1 MGTYKR
7 INVSSGRPLKPL
19 ANYSRALRCGD
30 MVLQSGTTAIDTNG
44 DIIGEN
50 DIATQVD
57 AINAFRDRV
66 VLRQATA
73 QGLAQIADAAARRAS
88 GGFLHSCVNHVGG
101 DNAAAWAGYA
111 IGGVAMRDAVAAWH
125 TVHVSTRVAR
135 GAMLLSSTQATTHI
149 DCRRVSGA
157 APPLCNPT
165 CNVTGP
171 A

>member
-1 MGTYKR
+1 MGAAQGPDFPADPGSQATVAGWAPCIGSVHANK
-7 INVSSGRPLKPL
+7 SLSGC
-19 ANYSRALRCGD
+19 N
-30 MVLQSGTTAIDTNG
+30 
-44 DIIGEN
+44 
-50 DIATQVD
+50 ATQVD
-57 AINAFRDRV
+57 AINAFRDRMV
-66 VLRQATA
+66 RRQATA

-101 DNAAAWAGYA
+101 DDDAAWAGYA
-111 IGGVAMRDAVAAWH
+111 IGGVAMRDAVAEWH
-125 TVHVSTRVAR
+125 TVHVTTRVAR
-135 GAMLLSSTQATTHI
+135 GAMRLSSTQATTHI